1 MLREVTFHDRTNP
14 LKKKTTRQYLDAH
27 AIELETISEISRKA
41 KELSDVKCKVNFWSS
56 QAYTFIN
63 RKVGHQLMIILNAKI
78 FILIEKVAQRTFY
91 PLNCC
96 WNEFRE
102 KTACN
107 N

>member
-1 MLREVTFHDRTNP
+1 
-14 LKKKTTRQYLDAH
+14 
-27 AIELETISEISRKA
+27 
-41 KELSDVKCKVNFWSS
+41 
-56 QAYTFIN
+56 
-63 RKVGHQLMIILNAKI
+63 MIILNAKI

-107 N
+107 NWVRLENTENKSDLKLISSLVSFLVLFT